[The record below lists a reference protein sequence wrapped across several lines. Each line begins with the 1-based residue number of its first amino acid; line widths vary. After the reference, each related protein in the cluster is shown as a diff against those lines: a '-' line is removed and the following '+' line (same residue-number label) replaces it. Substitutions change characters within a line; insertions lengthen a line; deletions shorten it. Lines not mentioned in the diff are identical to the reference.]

1 MKGSQVFPSKNL
13 RAEDIKGKEPIVA
26 IDKVTTQQF
35 DDGLKPIIHFIGA
48 QKTLVC
54 NRTNWNA
61 IVDITGKSDSDEWH
75 GLKVKLVVVKVD
87 YQGKRVD
94 AIRIEDPRQPS
105 RLAARPSQR
114 DYAEEPFT
122 AADEDNTPDG
132 DVGF

>member
-75 GLKVKLVVVKVD
+75 GLKVKLVVTRVD

-105 RLAARPSQR
+105 RAPQRPAPVE
-114 DYAEEPFT
+114 DDLPPFPP
-122 AADEDNTPDG
+122 EDDGPDG